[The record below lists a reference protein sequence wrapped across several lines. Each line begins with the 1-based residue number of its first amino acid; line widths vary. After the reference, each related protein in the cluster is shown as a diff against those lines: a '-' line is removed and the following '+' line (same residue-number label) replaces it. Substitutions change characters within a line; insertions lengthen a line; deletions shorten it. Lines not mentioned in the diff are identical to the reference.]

1 MSWHKRVMWW
11 LRGRLDAHRV
21 QWNVDEDIRT
31 HIELDAERLRAEGMG
46 AAEALREAERRF
58 GDRERVRAEMTQ
70 IASGTPPGK
79 SRLSAGRTW
88 THLRHAGRSLRA
100 TPGPTALVVGTLAA
114 AVGVATLM
122 VTLSRTVLLGMGGV
136 EDAARVV
143 SFHTFYAQLP
153 EGMRQQPL
161 HGSWVADMA
170 QMDGIM
176 SLAAFQSGYFN
187 LTERGDP
194 RRLDG
199 LLTTP
204 RLFDVAGV
212 QPLLGPGFAADATG
226 EERQVVV
233 SWKLWRGTLGADP
246 GAVGSTLVLNGEPY
260 EVVGVMPDGFSFP
273 RAEDVPPTFRFPA
286 HPDVWIPFVPP
297 VRGPAELGT
306 VARLDP
312 GVSPATLQPRLDALV
327 AELTQRYGRDP
338 GFSFRAVELR
348 EQAVGKIRPALLLLL
363 LATGLVMLVAM
374 ANVTGVGVARSEAR
388 LGDLAVRMALGAGR
402 RGVAS
407 YLAAESL
414 VLGLAAGVGGIGI
427 AVALAASVRSFAP
440 PGIPDIDQVHIGLP
454 AAGLAL
460 VLAMAGASCLALGPV
475 SGMLGWRMVDA
486 LRGARSTASPSTR
499 RAGNVVVALEMG
511 ATLVLLAGAS
521 VLTRS
526 VLHLLAVDPGFDP
539 AGVMTAEIT
548 LPETTYPEKERAAA
562 VQSATWPMAEG
573 AAVPRFQ
580 RQVIQGLEARAG
592 IVAAAFADPLPFS
605 GTQEASVF
613 WAEGME
619 DSTEPPFTEY
629 TVVTE
634 DYFRAMG
641 VPVLEGREFDSGESA
656 TSEPVA
662 VVSQSLAAQF
672 PDGRALGSRIKLG
685 GRPEAPYPWLRV
697 VGVVPDVKR
706 TELTTPARPEM
717 YVHIA
722 QGGYSPQSTARL
734 VVRVRDGLAP
744 EAALSTMQA
753 VVAELDPDVPVNAP
767 ATMRDLMASA
777 AARTSFTAS
786 LTVAFSLLALLI
798 TAMGLYSVI
807 SFTAATR
814 RRELALRTVMGAT
827 GTDIATSVL
836 GETLHALAV
845 GVAVGVVGALLSAR
859 ILTSLVFGVS
869 PLEPLSVLFAV
880 AVLGSVVALA
890 AQGPVRACLRLD
902 PARILSR
909 E

>member
-1 MSWHKRVMWW
+1 MRWLKRVGWW
-11 LRGRLDAHRV
+11 LRGRLDGHSV

-31 HIELDAERLRAEGMG
+31 HIELDAERLRAEGME

-58 GDRERVRAEMTQ
+58 GDRKRVRAEMMH
-70 IASGTPPGK
+70 IAAGPRG
-79 SRLSAGRTW
+79 RVAGLSVGRGW
-88 THLRHAGRSLRA
+88 THVRHAGRSLRA

-136 EDAARVV
+136 EDAAHVV
-143 SFHTFYAQLP
+143 SFHTLYAQLP
-153 EGMRQQPL
+153 EGMQQQPL
-161 HGSWVADMA
+161 HGSWVADMSR
-170 QMDGIM
+170 MDGVASM
-176 SLAAFQSGYFN
+176 AAFQSGYFN
-187 LTERGDP
+187 LTGRGDP

-199 LLTTP
+199 LFATP

-212 QPLLGPGFAADATG
+212 HPMLGPGFARDATG
-226 EERQVVV
+226 VEKQVVV
-233 SWKLWRGTLGADP
+233 SWRVWKGALGGDP
-246 GAVGSTLVLNGEPY
+246 GAVGSTLVLNDEPY

-273 RAEDVPPTFRFPA
+273 RAEDVPATFRFPA
-286 HPDVWIPFVPP
+286 RPDVWVPFVPP
-297 VRGPAELGT
+297 VRGPAELGV
-306 VARLDP
+306 VARLRP
-312 GVSPATLQPRLDALV
+312 GVSAASLQPRLDALV
-327 AELTQRYGRDP
+327 AELAKRYGRDP

-348 EQAVGKIRPALLLLL
+348 EQAVGKVRPALLMLL
-363 LATGLVMLVAM
+363 LATGLLILVAM

-414 VLGLAAGVGGIGI
+414 VLGTLAGAGGIG
-427 AVALAASVRSFAP
+427 VAMVLAALVRRAAP
-440 PGIPDIDQVHIGLP
+440 PGIPDIDQVHVGLP
-454 AAGLAL
+454 AAGLAV
-460 VLAMAGASCLALGPV
+460 VLAMAGAACLALGPV
-475 SGMLGWRMVDA
+475 GRMLGWRMVDA
-486 LRGARSTASPSTR
+486 LRGQRSTASPSAR
-499 RAGNVVVALEMG
+499 RAGNAVVALEVA

-526 VLHLLAVDPGFDP
+526 VLHLLAVDPGFDT

-548 LPETTYPEKERAAA
+548 LPEATYPEKARAAA
-562 VQSATWPMAEG
+562 VQSATWPMPEG

-580 RQVIQGLEARAG
+580 RQVVQGLEARPG
-592 IVAAAFADPLPFS
+592 IAAAAFADPLPFS

-613 WAEGME
+613 WAEGMA
-619 DSTEPPFTEY
+619 DPAEPPFTEY

-641 VPVLEGREFDSGESA
+641 IRVIEGREFDGGESA

-672 PDGRALGSRIKLG
+672 PVGRALGSRIKLG
-685 GRPEAPYPWLRV
+685 GRPDAPYPWLRV
-697 VGVVPDVKR
+697 VGVVADVKR
-706 TELTTPARPEM
+706 TDLTTPARPEM

-734 VVRVRDGLAP
+734 VVRVKDGLTP
-744 EAALSTMQA
+744 ETALATMRA
-753 VVAELDPDVPVNAP
+753 VVSELDPDVPVNAP
-767 ATMRDLMASA
+767 ASMRSLMANA
-777 AARTSFTAS
+777 AARARFTAS

-807 SFTAATR
+807 SFSAATR

-827 GTDIATSVL
+827 GASIATSVL
-836 GETLHALAV
+836 RETLRALALGLAA
-845 GVAVGVVGALLSAR
+845 GVAGALLSAR
-859 ILTSLVFGVS
+859 ALTSLVFGVS
-869 PLEPLSVLFAV
+869 PLEPLSLVFSV
-880 AVLGSVVALA
+880 AVLSVVVALA

-909 E
+909 D